1 MRAHINTL
9 PPPVQVFEHVDRPY
23 EAFKGLASLLAPGGY
38 LLLSVPYLAN
48 PIHGHLVHSWTTTAV
63 EMYAKAAGLEV
74 VTLQKYGNAMTVVGI
89 LMELC
94 KDDFTEEELMF
105 KDSDIYAGVYATL
118 RKPV

>member
-1 MRAHINTL
+1 M
-9 PPPVQVFEHVDRPY
+9 DRPY